1 MIDFAWILF
10 IGVKKLG
17 FTEREVGHMTLKKW
31 HSLYKAYKKN
41 FDLELSM
48 RLKGVKY
55 SDLERE
61 ITIDDVIPF

>member
-1 MIDFAWILF
+1 
-10 IGVKKLG
+10 
-17 FTEREVGHMTLKKW
+17 MTLKKW

-48 RLKGVKY
+48 QLKGVKY

-61 ITIDDVIPF
+61 ITIDDVIPL